1 MTDPLGATLGVE
13 EEYHLV
19 DPDTWELVRSPELID
34 SLVPGGP
41 LRAEMLSSQLEAVTA
56 PCASLTELR
65 AALAGA
71 RHDAAAAASRY
82 GATVLATSTHP
93 FATLDEIEVLPRPR
107 YERLL
112 DRFGTV
118 VHQLNLTGCHV
129 HVAVPD
135 LDTAVGIVTRA
146 RPYLPL
152 LLALTASSPF
162 HTGRASGY
170 ESFRVAWLSL
180 WSQGGP
186 PPHLRDA
193 QHYHETV
200 RQLIDVGLVEDATN
214 LLWEARPSVRYPT
227 VEFRIADMC
236 TDLDDAVL
244 YAGLVRSLVRTLG
257 EQMASGAPAEE
268 MTDAVLRGARWRA
281 ARFGLTD
288 SLWSPARRALVPAA
302 TALDDLL
309 AELRPDLDRHG
320 ESEIIDRLTGRLLEA
335 GPSARRQRDVFAATG
350 SLVDVT
356 RWAAELT
363 ARS

>member
-1 MTDPLGATLGVE
+1 MTDPIGATLGVE

-19 DPDTWELVRSPELID
+19 DPDTWQLVRCPDLID

-56 PCASLTELR
+56 PCTSLAELR
-65 AALAGA
+65 IAIAGA
-71 RHDAAAAASRY
+71 RRDAAAAAQQY

-93 FATLDEIEVLPRPR
+93 FAGLDEIEVLPRPR
-107 YERLL
+107 YERLV
-112 DRFGTV
+112 DRFGVV

-129 HVAVPD
+129 HVSVPD
-135 LDTAVGIVTRA
+135 LDTAVHIVTRA

-162 HTGRASGY
+162 HAGQDSGY

-200 RQLIDVGLVEDATN
+200 GQLVDLGLVEDATN
-214 LLWEARPSVRYPT
+214 LLWEARPSVKYPT

-257 EQMASGAPAEE
+257 ERVRAGAPAEE
-268 MTDAVLRGARWRA
+268 VSDAVLRGARWRA

-302 TALDDLL
+302 TAVDDLL
-309 AELRPDLDRHG
+309 AELRPDLECSG
-320 ESEIIDRLTGRLLEA
+320 EAELLGRLAGRLLDA
-335 GPSARRQRDVFAATG
+335 GTSARRQRDEFARTG
-350 SLVDVT
+350 SLKDVA